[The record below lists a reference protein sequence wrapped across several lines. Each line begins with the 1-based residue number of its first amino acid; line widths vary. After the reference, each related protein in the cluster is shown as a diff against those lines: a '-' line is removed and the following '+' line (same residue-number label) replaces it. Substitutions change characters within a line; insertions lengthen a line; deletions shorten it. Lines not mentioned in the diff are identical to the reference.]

1 MEGIILEKLENQI
14 STAVPSAHAFLV
26 RYLKAAR
33 AVEDEKIV
41 QLSRFVLEGTLQIYN
56 MLQYLPSQLLIQF
69 DEKIFQLSSFVL
81 EGTLNSYSTRCC
93 STSLTS

>member
-1 MEGIILEKLENQI
+1 
-14 STAVPSAHAFLV
+14 
-26 RYLKAAR
+26 
-33 AVEDEKIV
+33 
-41 QLSRFVLEGTLQIYN
+41 